1 MGDQAALAGYEVI
14 YDPVTKAHY
23 ARIPGGKDWYT
34 YAAVQPNTI
43 DAILKKDANDRF
55 NKVLDLLVADARDKV
70 GEGTISAAEKFAN
83 SVSREYGK
91 NIISNTASVAKNF
104 LSLLWWEMI
113 YIKTIKFLTV

>member
-70 GEGTISAAEKFAN
+70 GEGTISAAEKFVNTA
-83 SVSREYGK
+83 VSERGKSYGFSRLYYS
-91 NIISNTASVAKNF
+91 SNTCDFNIF
-104 LSLLWWEMI
+104 RW
-113 YIKTIKFLTV
+113 